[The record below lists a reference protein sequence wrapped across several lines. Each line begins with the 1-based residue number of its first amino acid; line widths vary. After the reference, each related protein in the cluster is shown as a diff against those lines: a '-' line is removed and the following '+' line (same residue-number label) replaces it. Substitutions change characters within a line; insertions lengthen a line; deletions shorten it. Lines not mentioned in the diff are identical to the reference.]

1 MTDISLAPRRPHPM
15 PPSAVALAIV
25 LHGAVAAAI
34 WWLAPHQPRESQDEP
49 IMVMFDSSP
58 SNVGL
63 QAPEKP
69 GPPAESEAASPQPS
83 TEPPRDA
90 SPRQP
95 LAPAPTP
102 EPQQAAATASTPT
115 PAPEPQQ
122 TPAPAPPPTPAPEP
136 RQGLAPAR
144 PPTPAPDP
152 QREQDPALAPMPT
165 LAREP
170 QQALAPAPSP
180 APPPSEPEQVAAL
193 PRFEFS
199 IPPPP
204 SPPPPPSAQ
213 EFASLATPRPPTAR
227 AQRTIPAPPRPAPPS
242 PYRPP
247 PVQAP
252 ATMPSPIPGPQ
263 PGDVLPGQGRQ
274 RNDYLSRVARQIAQH
289 RIYPAIAASNR
300 QEGRVVMRVTVARTG
315 HVLEV
320 RVGTSSGWP
329 AIDAAEIE
337 TIRKAG
343 PFPPVPGDMP
353 GDPIILVLPMTYN
366 LGAAR
371 R

>member
-1 MTDISLAPRRPHPM
+1 MADTSISLVSQRPRSM
-15 PPSAVALAIV
+15 PPGALALAIV
-25 LHGAVAAAI
+25 LHAAVAAVL
-34 WWLAPHQPRESQDEP
+34 WWFAPQRPHESQDEP

-83 TEPPRDA
+83 NEPPKEGEA
-90 SPRQP
+90 QQVP
-95 LAPAPTP
+95 APAPTP
-102 EPQQAAATASTPT
+102 
-115 PAPEPQQ
+115 
-122 TPAPAPPPTPAPEP
+122 APAP
-136 RQGLAPAR
+136 
-144 PPTPAPDP
+144 
-152 QREQDPALAPMPT
+152 
-165 LAREP
+165 EP
-170 QQALAPAPSP
+170 QQALAPSPTP
-180 APPPSEPEQVAAL
+180 APAPEPPQPEPPSVTPPEPEPVTTL

-204 SPPPPPSAQ
+204 SPPPAPSSQ
-213 EFASLATPRPPTAR
+213 EFARPATPRPPAATV
-227 AQRTIPAPPRPAPPS
+227 QRTAPAPPRPAPPA

-247 PVQAP
+247 PAQAP

-263 PGDVLPGQGRQ
+263 PGDVLMGQGRQ
-274 RNDYLSRVARQIAQH
+274 RNDYLSRVARQIAQY
-289 RIYPAIAASNR
+289 RVYPAVAASNR
-300 QEGRVVMRVTVARTG
+300 QEGRVVMRVTIARTG

-329 AIDAAEIE
+329 AIDAAETE
-337 TIRKAG
+337 TIRRAS

-353 GDPIILVLPMTYN
+353 GDPIILVLPMTYT
-366 LGAAR
+366 LSAAR

>member
-1 MTDISLAPRRPHPM
+1 VTDISLASRRPHPM
-15 PPSAVALAIV
+15 PPSALALAIV

-34 WWLAPHQPRESQDEP
+34 WWLAPHRPQESQDEP

-83 TEPPRDA
+83 TAPPRDA
-90 SPRQP
+90 TPQQP
-95 LAPAPTP
+95 LAPAPMP
-102 EPQQAAATASTPT
+102 EPQQAPATAATPT
-115 PAPEPQQ
+115 PALAPQPAPTPEPS
-122 TPAPAPPPTPAPEP
+122 PAVEPRLALAPAPTPTPAAEP
-136 RQGLAPAR
+136 RQESVS
-144 PPTPAPDP
+144 PP
-152 QREQDPALAPMPT
+152 APMPVP
-165 LAREP
+165 APEP
-170 QQALAPAPSP
+170 QQALAPAPMPSP
-180 APPPSEPEQVAAL
+180 APPPSKADQVAAL

-204 SPPPPPSAQ
+204 SPPPPPSAR
-213 EFASLATPRPPTAR
+213 EFASLATPRPPTATV
-227 AQRTIPAPPRPAPPS
+227 QRTVPAPPRPAPPS

-247 PVQAP
+247 PAQAP
-252 ATMPSPIPGPQ
+252 ATMPSPFPGPQ

-289 RIYPAIAASNR
+289 RIYPAVAASNR

-315 HVLEV
+315 QVLEV

-366 LGAAR
+366 LSAAR

>member
-1 MTDISLAPRRPHPM
+1 MTDISLASRRPQPM
-15 PPSAVALAIV
+15 PPSALALAIV

-34 WWLAPHQPRESQDEP
+34 WWLAPHQPQESQDEP

-63 QAPEKP
+63 QEPEKP

-83 TEPPRDA
+83 NEPPRDA
-90 SPRQP
+90 SPQQP

-102 EPQQAAATASTPT
+102 ERQQAPATASTPT
-115 PAPEPQQ
+115 PAPEPEQAPAPLPSPAPEPRQ
-122 TPAPAPPPTPAPEP
+122 ALAPAPPPTPAPDP
-136 RQGLAPAR
+136 QQASVATPAPI
-144 PPTPAPDP
+144 PTPAP
-152 QREQDPALAPMPT
+152 
-165 LAREP
+165 EP
-170 QQALAPAPSP
+170 QQAPTPSP

-204 SPPPPPSAQ
+204 SPPPPPSAR
-213 EFASLATPRPPTAR
+213 EFASAATPRPPPA
-227 AQRTIPAPPRPAPPS
+227 AVQRTTPAPPRPAPPS

-247 PVQAP
+247 PAQAP

-274 RNDYLSRVARQIAQH
+274 RNDYLSRVARQIARH
-289 RIYPAIAASNR
+289 RVYPAVAASNR

-329 AIDAAEIE
+329 AIDAAETE

-366 LGAAR
+366 LSAAR